1 MWALGCVLYEM
12 LTLKKV
18 FDATVS
24 NNYNDY
30 NTNNNSNNNN
40 YNNNN
45 NNHNDND

>member
-24 NNYNDY
+24 NNYNY
-30 NTNNNSNNNN
+30 NN
-40 YNNNN
+40 NNNN

>member
-30 NTNNNSNNNN
+30 NNNNNNINNNN
-40 YNNNN
+40 YN
-45 NNHNDND
+45 DND

>member
-24 NNYNDY
+24 NNYNDD
-30 NTNNNSNNNN
+30 NNNNNNNNNNN
-40 YNNNN
+40 YN
-45 NNHNDND
+45 DND